1 MDVDPDVVHMEI
13 QDTSGGAL
21 PLPLSQSLAFVNV
34 IEDVRTPG
42 PLDAVWTNWE
52 QRTESS
58 SVLTCPDIK

>member
-42 PLDAVWTNWE
+42 PLGAVWTNRE
-52 QRTESS
+52 QRTDSK
-58 SVLTCPDIK
+58 CFQ

>member
-42 PLDAVWTNWE
+42 PWTNRE
-52 QRTESS
+52 QRTDRK
-58 SVLTCPDIK
+58 CFQ